1 MNMMNTLE
9 FAEVYNLLGGIIA
22 WQAAGYP
29 VTTPP
34 IPPTTTPADSEEKC
48 RVLEIVLKE
57 TAFGERQAFE
67 IFIVVANLTD
77 NPVSCGVPVVITQVE
92 NPEIVTVYTVEVELE
107 PAATQLYVIDE
118 AGLPAG
124 NYEITAGDASKD
136 VFIGAG

>member
-9 FAEVYNLLGGIIA
+9 FAEVYNMLGGIIA

-34 IPPTTTPADSEEKC
+34 VPPTTTPAGSEEEY

-57 TAFGERQAFE
+57 TAFGERQPFE

-77 NPVSCGVPVVITQVE
+77 TPVSQEVPVTITQLE
-92 NPEIVTVYTVEVELE
+92 NPEIVSVYIVNAVLD
-107 PAATQLYVIDE
+107 PAGTHLFSIEE

-124 NYEITAGDASKD
+124 NYEITAGDVSRD

>member
-9 FAEVYNLLGGIIA
+9 FAEVYNMLGGIIA

-34 IPPTTTPADSEEKC
+34 IPPTTTPGDSGEEY
-48 RVLEIVLKE
+48 RVIEIVLKE

-77 NPVSCGVPVVITQVE
+77 DPVSRQIPITITQVE
-92 NPEIVTVYTVEVELE
+92 NPEIVTVYTVNVELD
-107 PAATQLYVIDE
+107 PAGTHLFTIE
-118 AGLPAG
+118 ETGLPAG

-136 VFIGAG
+136 IFIGAG